1 MRARADPA
9 LFHASLDTAANS
21 HIVKAGSAC
30 SLVTSLKAA
39 VVRNSRVPVW
49 TGRRCEADA
58 SEDECDEC
66 PDELQDPERDED
78 FLRPYGFWEMLSF
91 AVGHVLGID
100 RRKVSMVVWS

>member
-1 MRARADPA
+1 M
-9 LFHASLDTAANS
+9 
-21 HIVKAGSAC
+21 KAGSAC

-49 TGRRCEADA
+49 TGRRREADA

-78 FLRPYGFWEMLSF
+78 FLRPDDFGELLAF
-91 AVGHVLGID
+91 AVGHVLGIG
-100 RRKVSMVVWS
+100 RRRVSMVVWS